1 MYVWK
6 FSHDEHWCA
15 IGVGVGA
22 PPLDTQSPLVRTHL
36 SFGLTNGETFLLEL
50 VRGESTQVKLE
61 VFDHFTHITWMLYCN
76 RQCFGRGDRYLGDG
90 WWLFSDWRISFS
102 WHLFEGWL
110 AYVVWVIGWWWI
122 SSRLTYRWLQHLI
135 IWRLFNVSSDY
146 SWQFK
151 SIQEVTTVNSLRS
164 GAFEFTFKR
173 LKGIGSCLIK
183 FTANLTQY
191 FVWYLLR
198 MIIHQPGHVI
208 CVCIYIQVIS
218 IFVPTPKQLN
228 LLGSKY
234 KCHIP

>member
-15 IGVGVGA
+15 IGVGA

-61 VFDHFTHITWMLYCN
+61 VFDHFTHITWMLCCN

-102 WHLFEGWL
+102 WHLFKGWL

-135 IWRLFNVSSDY
+135 TWRLFNVSSDH

-151 SIQEVTTVNSLRS
+151 SIQEVTTWIHFQKIERNRIMPDQVHCQSHPI
-164 GAFEFTFKR
+164 F
-173 LKGIGSCLIK
+173 CLVPPQDDYPSNRPH
-183 FTANLTQY
+183 NLCLYLYTSHIHFCTNPETTQSAW
-191 FVWYLLR
+191 VK
-198 MIIHQPGHVI
+198 V
-208 CVCIYIQVIS
+208 
-218 IFVPTPKQLN
+218 
-228 LLGSKY
+228 
-234 KCHIP
+234 